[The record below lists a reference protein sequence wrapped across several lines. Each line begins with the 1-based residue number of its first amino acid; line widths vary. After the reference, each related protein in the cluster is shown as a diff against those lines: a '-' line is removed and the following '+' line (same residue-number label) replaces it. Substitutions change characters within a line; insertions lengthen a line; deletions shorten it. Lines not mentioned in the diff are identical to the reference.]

1 MRDLI
6 KSQPVYEIQYYGKT
20 FRMNA
25 AQVLHDKY
33 MIWCGEQL
41 WSAFVLATV
50 VALVICLITFFVVSW
65 ILGRQGKQQSE
76 NEVTG
81 GRQLTD
87 NPKDVARML
96 KKDGKDSDIRIG
108 DLPIIRDSEIQN
120 FCLHGTVGAGK
131 SEVIRRLAN
140 YARKRGD
147 MVVIYDRSGEFVK
160 SYYDPSIDK
169 ILNPLDARCAAWD
182 LWKECLTQPDF
193 DNTANTLIPMGTKED
208 PFWQG
213 SGRTIFA
220 EAAYLMRNDPNRSYS
235 KLVDTLLSIKI
246 EKLRTFLRNSPA
258 ANLVEEKIEKT
269 AISIRAV
276 LTNYVKAIRYLQ
288 GIEHN
293 GEPFTIRDWMRG
305 VREDQKNGWLFI
317 SSNADTHASLKPVI
331 SMWLSIAIRGL
342 LAMGENRNR
351 RVWFFCDE
359 LPTLHKLP
367 DLVEIL
373 PEARK
378 FGGCYV
384 FGIQSYAQLED
395 IYGEKAAAT
404 LFDVMNTRAFF
415 RSPSHKIAEFAA
427 GEIGE
432 KEHLKASEQYSYGAD
447 PVRDGVS
454 TGKDMERQT
463 LVSYSDIQSLPDL
476 TCYVTLPGPYPAVKL
491 SLQAIAPGQPFRL
504 QQTRSAAD
512 VAIMKEI
519 VRQTP
524 ELREAVYNLIN
535 RDVERA
541 LSGLERVKPSQ
552 VPRLEGAWAPEHSV
566 MEFSHSQE
574 AKLAEA
580 QQKAMLKGEAFP
592 DVPMTLYEAIVRDY
606 TGRTPEA
613 REQTLIVTHLNE
625 DRRVLNSMIHDA
637 REKAGEL
644 GKEQVMVPVLNTA
657 NIRDGE
663 LRRLSTWE
671 THRDAL
677 VLVDNVYHRIAG
689 ISKDDGLIT
698 LEDAEGNTR
707 LISPRE
713 AVAEGVTLYTPDT
726 IRVGT
731 GDRMRFTK
739 SDRERGYVANSVWT
753 VTAVSGDSVTLSDG
767 QQTRVIRPGQERA
780 EQHIDLAYAIT
791 AHGAQ
796 GASETFAIA
805 LEGTEGNRKQMAGF
819 ESAYVALSRMKQHVQ
834 VYTDNRQ
841 GWTDAINNAVQKG
854 TAHDVFEPK
863 PDREVMNAERLFS
876 TARELRDV
884 AAGRAVLR
892 QAGLAGGD
900 SPARF
905 IAPGRKYPQPY
916 VALPAFDR
924 NGKSAGI
931 WLNPLTTD
939 DGNGLRGFSGE
950 GRVKGSGDAQFV
962 ALQGSRNGES
972 LLADNMQEGVRIA
985 RDNPDSG
992 VVVRIAG
999 EGRPWNPGAITGGR
1013 VWGDIPDNSVQPGA
1027 GNGEPVT
1034 AEVLA
1039 QRQAEE
1045 AIRRETERRA
1055 DEIVR
1060 KMAENKPD
1068 LPDGKTEQAVR
1079 EIAGQ
1084 ERDRAAITEREA
1096 ALPESVLRESQR
1108 EREAVREVAR
1118 ENLLQE
1124 RLQQMERDMVRD
1136 LQKEKT
1142 LGGD

>member
-1 MRDLI
+1 MFSQIANIMLYCLFIFFWILVGLILWVKISWQTFVNGCIYWWCTTLEGMRDLI
-6 KSQPVYEIQYYGKT
+6 RSQPVYEIQYYGKT

-41 WSAFVLATV
+41 WSAFVLASV

-140 YARKRGD
+140 YARQRGD

-293 GEPFTIRDWMRG
+293 GESFTIRDWMRG

-491 SLQAIAPGQPFRL
+491 SLKYQARPKVAPEFIPRDINPEMENRL
-504 QQTRSAAD
+504 SAVLA
-512 VAIMKEI
+512 A
-519 VRQTP
+519 
-524 ELREAVYNLIN
+524 REAEGRQMASLFEPEV
-535 RDVERA
+535 A
-541 LSGLERVKPSQ
+541 SG
-552 VPRLEGAWAPEHSV
+552 
-566 MEFSHSQE
+566 
-574 AKLAEA
+574 
-580 QQKAMLKGEAFP
+580 
-592 DVPMTLYEAIVRDY
+592 
-606 TGRTPEA
+606 
-613 REQTLIVTHLNE
+613 
-625 DRRVLNSMIHDA
+625 
-637 REKAGEL
+637 
-644 GKEQVMVPVLNTA
+644 
-657 NIRDGE
+657 
-663 LRRLSTWE
+663 
-671 THRDAL
+671 
-677 VLVDNVYHRIAG
+677 
-689 ISKDDGLIT
+689 
-698 LEDAEGNTR
+698 
-707 LISPRE
+707 
-713 AVAEGVTLYTPDT
+713 EGVT
-726 IRVGT
+726 
-731 GDRMRFTK
+731 
-739 SDRERGYVANSVWT
+739 
-753 VTAVSGDSVTLSDG
+753 
-767 QQTRVIRPGQERA
+767 
-780 EQHIDLAYAIT
+780 
-791 AHGAQ
+791 
-796 GASETFAIA
+796 
-805 LEGTEGNRKQMAGF
+805 
-819 ESAYVALSRMKQHVQ
+819 
-834 VYTDNRQ
+834 
-841 GWTDAINNAVQKG
+841 
-854 TAHDVFEPK
+854 
-863 PDREVMNAERLFS
+863 
-876 TARELRDV
+876 
-884 AAGRAVLR
+884 
-892 QAGLAGGD
+892 QA
-900 SPARF
+900 
-905 IAPGRKYPQPY
+905 
-916 VALPAFDR
+916 
-924 NGKSAGI
+924 
-931 WLNPLTTD
+931 
-939 DGNGLRGFSGE
+939 
-950 GRVKGSGDAQFV
+950 
-962 ALQGSRNGES
+962 
-972 LLADNMQEGVRIA
+972 
-985 RDNPDSG
+985 
-992 VVVRIAG
+992 
-999 EGRPWNPGAITGGR
+999 
-1013 VWGDIPDNSVQPGA
+1013 
-1027 GNGEPVT
+1027 
-1034 AEVLA
+1034 
-1039 QRQAEE
+1039 
-1045 AIRRETERRA
+1045 
-1055 DEIVR
+1055 
-1060 KMAENKPD
+1060 
-1068 LPDGKTEQAVR
+1068 
-1079 EIAGQ
+1079 
-1084 ERDRAAITEREA
+1084 
-1096 ALPESVLRESQR
+1096 
-1108 EREAVREVAR
+1108 
-1118 ENLLQE
+1118 
-1124 RLQQMERDMVRD
+1124 
-1136 LQKEKT
+1136 
-1142 LGGD
+1142 

>member
-1 MRDLI
+1 MSFNAKDMTQGGQIASMRIRMFSQIANIMLYCLFIFFWILIGLVLWVKISWQTFINGCIYWWCTSLEGMRDLI

-41 WSAFVLATV
+41 WSAFVLASV

-140 YARKRGD
+140 YARQRGD

-293 GEPFTIRDWMRG
+293 GDPFTIRDWMRG

-384 FGIQSYAQLED
+384 FGIQSYAQLELKYQARPKVAPEFIPRD
-395 IYGEKAAAT
+395 INPEMENRLSAVLAA
-404 LFDVMNTRAFF
+404 
-415 RSPSHKIAEFAA
+415 
-427 GEIGE
+427 
-432 KEHLKASEQYSYGAD
+432 
-447 PVRDGVS
+447 
-454 TGKDMERQT
+454 
-463 LVSYSDIQSLPDL
+463 
-476 TCYVTLPGPYPAVKL
+476 
-491 SLQAIAPGQPFRL
+491 
-504 QQTRSAAD
+504 
-512 VAIMKEI
+512 
-519 VRQTP
+519 
-524 ELREAVYNLIN
+524 REAEGRQMASLFEPEV
-535 RDVERA
+535 A
-541 LSGLERVKPSQ
+541 SG
-552 VPRLEGAWAPEHSV
+552 
-566 MEFSHSQE
+566 
-574 AKLAEA
+574 
-580 QQKAMLKGEAFP
+580 
-592 DVPMTLYEAIVRDY
+592 
-606 TGRTPEA
+606 
-613 REQTLIVTHLNE
+613 
-625 DRRVLNSMIHDA
+625 
-637 REKAGEL
+637 
-644 GKEQVMVPVLNTA
+644 
-657 NIRDGE
+657 
-663 LRRLSTWE
+663 
-671 THRDAL
+671 
-677 VLVDNVYHRIAG
+677 
-689 ISKDDGLIT
+689 
-698 LEDAEGNTR
+698 
-707 LISPRE
+707 
-713 AVAEGVTLYTPDT
+713 EGVTQAEQPQQPQQPVSSVINDK
-726 IRVGT
+726 
-731 GDRMRFTK
+731 K
-739 SDRERGYVANSVWT
+739 SDAGVSVPAGGIEQELKMKPEEEMEQQLPPGISESGEVVDMAAYEAWQQENHPDIQQHMQRREEVNINVHRERGEDVEP
-753 VTAVSGDSVTLSDG
+753 GDD
-767 QQTRVIRPGQERA
+767 
-780 EQHIDLAYAIT
+780 
-791 AHGAQ
+791 
-796 GASETFAIA
+796 F
-805 LEGTEGNRKQMAGF
+805 
-819 ESAYVALSRMKQHVQ
+819 
-834 VYTDNRQ
+834 
-841 GWTDAINNAVQKG
+841 
-854 TAHDVFEPK
+854 
-863 PDREVMNAERLFS
+863 
-876 TARELRDV
+876 
-884 AAGRAVLR
+884 
-892 QAGLAGGD
+892 
-900 SPARF
+900 
-905 IAPGRKYPQPY
+905 
-916 VALPAFDR
+916 
-924 NGKSAGI
+924 
-931 WLNPLTTD
+931 
-939 DGNGLRGFSGE
+939 
-950 GRVKGSGDAQFV
+950 
-962 ALQGSRNGES
+962 
-972 LLADNMQEGVRIA
+972 
-985 RDNPDSG
+985 
-992 VVVRIAG
+992 
-999 EGRPWNPGAITGGR
+999 
-1013 VWGDIPDNSVQPGA
+1013 
-1027 GNGEPVT
+1027 
-1034 AEVLA
+1034 
-1039 QRQAEE
+1039 
-1045 AIRRETERRA
+1045 
-1055 DEIVR
+1055 
-1060 KMAENKPD
+1060 
-1068 LPDGKTEQAVR
+1068 
-1079 EIAGQ
+1079 
-1084 ERDRAAITEREA
+1084 
-1096 ALPESVLRESQR
+1096 
-1108 EREAVREVAR
+1108 
-1118 ENLLQE
+1118 
-1124 RLQQMERDMVRD
+1124 
-1136 LQKEKT
+1136 
-1142 LGGD
+1142 